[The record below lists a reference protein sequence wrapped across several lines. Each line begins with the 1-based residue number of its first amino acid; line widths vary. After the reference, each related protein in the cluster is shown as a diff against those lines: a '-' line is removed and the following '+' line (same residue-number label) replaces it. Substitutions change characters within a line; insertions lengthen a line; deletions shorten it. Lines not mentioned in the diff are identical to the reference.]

1 MKFGRHAGFL
11 PVWIWVRRDRDVS
24 AHAIRADREDIELT
38 TDVVAGDWIAGVVRR
53 NGRPTG
59 LSNAIYVTDV
69 PCTR

>member
-1 MKFGRHAGFL
+1 
-11 PVWIWVRRDRDVS
+11 VRRDRDVS